1 MNRRAVWRFGAIM
14 VGGMLAMA
22 RTARAAPPL
31 ASWRWRSRLLLV
43 FAPGPDNTDLL
54 DQRRLL
60 ATDQHGGAVRDL
72 VTIEIV
78 RDDAAIAGRAD
89 ASLDGARIRREYQVP
104 PERFTLILLGKDGGE
119 KVRRTHPM
127 SADMLFGL
135 IDRMPMGR
143 TEAQRRA
150 DKGGT

>member
-1 MNRRAVWRFGAIM
+1 M

-22 RTARAAPPL
+22 RPARAAPPL

-43 FAPGPDNTDLL
+43 FAPGPDNPDLL

-60 ATDQHGGAVRDL
+60 ATDQSGGAARDL

-78 RDDAAIAGRAD
+78 RNEAEIAGRAD
-89 ASLDGARIRREYQVP
+89 ASLDSFRVRSEYSVP
-104 PERFTLILLGKDGGE
+104 PERFTIILIGKDGGE
-119 KVRRTHPM
+119 KLRRTRPV

-143 TEAQRRA
+143 SEAQRRVEN
-150 DKGGT
+150 GGK